1 MTNSEIVIKWA
12 FERVFNGSVKLT
24 KAIHSSLKATILVLA
39 GVEVSLSGPMHSKT
53 KQVLLRDKIFEQS
66 KAFINTQMIANGIPV
81 LPYVTTNL
89 LKSADIF
96 EKTEWKI
103 STTTDT
109 TWRSY
114 QLEVKDLRNNILPL
128 WDALVKLVGKGAD
141 GSLKVPS
148 GKALVE
154 LLDKFLLSVYL
165 SEQKFKDR
173 CKVINI
179 DNTLEENGGS
189 TYKASEANR
198 NDIEEPSLEENGG
211 STDNNDSNNDEECIP
226 PEVTEDLPTLK
237 HAPTSYFFK
246 LIILFALVGPLAKE
260 PADFTKIAS
269 STASELT
276 AVKKNV
282 IKTEMSVQSL
292 KAAAQTSQEVCA
304 NVSTEKKQK
313 FEVIAKEKNLLLR
326 ESVANQKMQTE
337 SLKRIQES
345 VVNDAE
351 IRRAQSFKRT
361 IDEDIECMKKEGDDL
376 RYPEEYKRLKEDRT
390 LAVVSLRKLLAP
402 PTAEID
408 AVKDAFITPLNDK

>member
-1 MTNSEIVIKWA
+1 M
-12 FERVFNGSVKLT
+12 
-24 KAIHSSLKATILVLA
+24 
-39 GVEVSLSGPMHSKT
+39 
-53 KQVLLRDKIFEQS
+53 
-66 KAFINTQMIANGIPV
+66 
-81 LPYVTTNL
+81 
-89 LKSADIF
+89 
-96 EKTEWKI
+96 
-103 STTTDT
+103 
-109 TWRSY
+109 
-114 QLEVKDLRNNILPL
+114 
-128 WDALVKLVGKGAD
+128 
-141 GSLKVPS
+141 
-148 GKALVE
+148 VE

-226 PEVTEDLPTLK
+226 PEVTEDFPTLK

-402 PTAEID
+402 TTVEID
-408 AVKDAFITPLNDK
+408 AVKDAFITPSNDK